1 MPKANTSMNPADFR
15 AMRKSLG
22 LSQVQLAK
30 AIGYTDRN
38 VKRWEA
44 GMTIPEPVCIIMRLM
59 KGNRSTALAL
69 GAKPGPVSIHE
80 KLKAAG
86 VPLDH
91 HATDLY
97 AMKTPVSHVMI
108 EAINSA
114 IKSRSSKTSGTAG
127 SGTRSRSPTMTVG
140 RPPDDLQ
147 RPPAPSSH
155 PVALQRASDHPGPL
169 RSHRSRPRYPDLA
182 RPPLMVQGAPLACLA
197 RIGQATHLQDPDGR
211 PTARQFALGSAHPT
225 APRPANAGRIR
236 L

>member
-1 MPKANTSMNPADFR
+1 MPRANTSMNPTDFR

-44 GMTIPEPVCIIMRLM
+44 GMTIPESVCIIMRLM

-80 KLKAAG
+80 RLKAAG

-97 AMKTPVSHVMI
+97 AMKTPVSTALI
-108 EAINSA
+108 ESYQFRDQVSEFKDQRHGGIWYEIPFAY
-114 IKSRSSKTSGTAG
+114 
-127 SGTRSRSPTMTVG
+127 
-140 RPPDDLQ
+140 DDC
-147 RPPAPSSH
+147 REAPH
-155 PVALQRASDHPGPL
+155 
-169 RSHRSRPRYPDLA
+169 A
-182 RPPLMVQGAPLACLA
+182 R
-197 RIGQATHLQDPDGR
+197 
-211 PTARQFALGSAHPT
+211 
-225 APRPANAGRIR
+225 
-236 L
+236 